1 VKFFLADEVRLEEG
15 RALRQFELQL
25 AQSRA
30 HGVPD
35 LRIAERTMANKNKQS
50 NIRQNE

>member
-1 VKFFLADEVRLEEG
+1 VKLFLVDEVGLEQG

-30 HGVPD
+30 HHVPAKFQF
-35 LRIAERTMANKNKQS
+35 LWKAAILIKLP
-50 NIRQNE
+50 